1 MTLLVV
7 ERISIS
13 RIELTMR
20 MTCRRVSCDG
30 WHTVVVTKSGVCYSF
45 GRGEYGRLGLG
56 DTKSR
61 YVPKPVSS
69 IVLVVYQQRQLIS
82 ETNCRLK
89 P

>member
-1 MTLLVV
+1 ML
-7 ERISIS
+7 
-13 RIELTMR
+13 MA
-20 MTCRRVSCDG
+20 CRRVSCGG

-61 YVPKPVSS
+61 YVPKPVRN
-69 IVLVVYQQRQLIS
+69 IDRVVYHRQQELIAVF
-82 ETNCRLK
+82 NCRSK